1 MCDSD
6 QIIIQQQER
15 EIDDLTKEIRA
26 KDSII
31 EEVCEERDV
40 TLEREKELYL
50 ELRNMNKVNA
60 NIGDKYE
67 SLLHAAL
74 SRVKELEK
82 ENNRLRESVEWA
94 LGIIDGEDEYYTY
107 WSGIAKELRRRA
119 GLVK

>member
-67 SLLHAAL
+67 SLLNAAL

-107 WSGIAKELRRRA
+107 WS
-119 GLVK
+119 